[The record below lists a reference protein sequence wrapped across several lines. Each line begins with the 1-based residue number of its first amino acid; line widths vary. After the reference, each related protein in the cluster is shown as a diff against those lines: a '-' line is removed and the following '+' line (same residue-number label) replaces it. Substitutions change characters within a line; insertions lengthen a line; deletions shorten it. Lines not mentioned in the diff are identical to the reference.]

1 MKHFTKLFVAIA
13 MMMVAIS
20 ANAKVEQVHAT
31 FESPTNTNTTWNGE
45 TKTFTWSTT
54 YYNQLRNIGLP
65 NGDITKYKK
74 LVVDCK
80 MVTGTQFRILFY
92 KGGSNLTLYAKD
104 GINEFIIKDE
114 LEKVAPNDYNEYMLQ
129 CDEICLSG
137 DNGTAPGEAI
147 INDVYLET
155 YDDEGVKTYAT
166 FESPTN
172 TNTTWNG
179 ETKTFTWSTTYY
191 NQLRNIGLPNG
202 DITKYKKLVVDCK
215 MVTGTQ
221 FRILFYKGGS
231 NLTLYA
237 KDGVNEFIIK
247 DELEKIAPNDYN
259 EYMLQCDEICLSGD
273 NGTAPGEAVINS
285 VYLETYPEN
294 ESVDIPEIQ
303 YEEDPGRPEGDFVDF
318 KEAFPS
324 LQPRIGLGTD
334 SHPIVLGNGDVVVG
348 QRNQDVIAD
357 LSEYN
362 KLTIVT
368 SPNMKLVLYMN
379 HEVAAQQNAGDYAA
393 GDAGKYV
400 FMDVQ
405 ADENGLIE
413 VDLTQF
419 EKKNLNCICLPWDNS
434 NKGTVWYLLLSKDE
448 PIFDFNAMDV
458 ATSDND
464 GSTAGDITSSVSL
477 TKGGVSM
484 TISVAEEGKTP
495 NRYWGT
501 AKGPQL
507 RMYSGCIV
515 MDAPEGK
522 AITKVE
528 VDNGRWNADNAFN
541 GTIPGLGEWTGN
553 STNVVLAIA
562 GNTQM
567 NKIIV
572 TLADKNDETTTYE
585 ELPTA
590 INTAKAAAVKGEVFN
605 LAGQKLAAPVKGFNI
620 IDGKKVLVK

>member
-31 FESPTNTNTTWNGE
+31 FANPAPTGNASWDAA
-45 TKTFTWSTT
+45 TKTFGWSATSW
-54 YYNQLRNIGLP
+54 NQLKGIGLP
-65 NGDITKYKK
+65 SGDLSQYKK
-74 LVVDCK
+74 LVIDCK
-80 MVTGTQFRILFY
+80 ITQGNRFRVLFY
-92 KGGSNLTLYAKD
+92 QGSANKTLYCQD
-104 GINEFIIKDE
+104 GLNVFFIADTLKAIAPDDYNSFIKD
-114 LEKVAPNDYNEYMLQ
+114 
-129 CDEICLSG
+129 CTEICLSG
-137 DNGTAPGEAI
+137 DNGTAPGSAI

-155 YDDEGVKTYAT
+155 YNDEGEKTYAD
-166 FESPTN
+166 FASPAPTGNASWDAATN
-172 TNTTWNG
+172 TFG
-179 ETKTFTWSTTYY
+179 WSATSW
-191 NQLRNIGLPNG
+191 NQLKNIGLPSG
-202 DITKYKKLVVDCK
+202 DLSMYKKLVIDCK
-215 MVTGTQ
+215 ITQ
-221 FRILFYKGGS
+221 GNRFRVLFYQGS
-231 NLTLYA
+231 ANKTLYCQ
-237 KDGVNEFIIK
+237 DGLNVFFIADTLKAIAPDDYNSFIK
-247 DELEKIAPNDYN
+247 D
-259 EYMLQCDEICLSGD
+259 CTEICLSGD
-273 NGTAPGEAVINS
+273 NGTAPGSAIINS

-294 ESVDIPEIQ
+294 ESVDIPDFV
-303 YEEDPGRPEGDFVDF
+303 EEQDPGRPDGNFVD
-318 KEAFPS
+318 
-324 LQPRIGLGTD
+324 LTTD
-334 SHPIVLGNGDVVVG
+334 MYNANTTSYVQQKRGKGDYIYGVM
-348 QRNQDVIAD
+348 NKDNYAD
-357 LSEYN
+357 LSAYN
-362 KLTIVT
+362 KMTIIATPGTPLTLT
-368 SPNMKLVLYMN
+368 FN
-379 HEVAAQQNAGDYAA
+379 HEVDEKEALTDYAEA
-393 GDAGKYV
+393 DAGKYV
-400 FMDVQ
+400 WIDAVVGE
-405 ADENGLIE
+405 DGKYE
-413 VDLTQF
+413 VDLSQYDVRHLNYIRIPWGY
-419 EKKNLNCICLPWDNS
+419 EKQSYI
-434 NKGTVWYLLLSKDE
+434 WYILLTKDE

-458 ATSDND
+458 ALSSND
-464 GSTAGDITSSVSL
+464 SNDGDITTPAGLVR
-477 TKGGVSM
+477 GGVSM
-484 TISVAEEGKTP
+484 TISVAEEGKTA